1 MISLQEELQNER
13 TRQGGYMPHV
23 KLQIQDS
30 EKIQPA
36 HNIPKVGDKAIDFKL
51 PNEKGNNISLNK
63 LCKSGPVILN
73 FFRGNFCD
81 FCKLQ
86 LKALQ
91 RSMKEFDR
99 YRATLVGISPS
110 LVSIQTVTKD
120 SLKLSYSILSDTG
133 NNVAARYGLKYA
145 LSNELVSIFE
155 GFGIDYNENFGD
167 TGPEDPSLPIP
178 ATFVIDR
185 DKRIVFAFHDSDYTK
200 RAEPADII
208 ASLISISSI

>member
-1 MISLQEELQNER
+1 MISLKEELQNER

-30 EKIQPA
+30 ENLRTA
-36 HNIPKVGDKAIDFKL
+36 NNIPKVGNKAPDFKL
-51 PNEKGNNISLNK
+51 PDENGKNISLNK

-91 RSMKEFDR
+91 RSMNEFNR
-99 YRATLVGISPS
+99 YQATLVGISPS
-110 LVSIQTVTKD
+110 LVSVQTVTKD

-133 NNVAARYGLKYA
+133 NNVAAKYGLKYS
-145 LSNELVSIFE
+145 LSDELVSIFD

-185 DKRIVFAFHDSDYTK
+185 SKRIVFAFHDSDYTK

-208 ASLISISSI
+208 ASLISIS